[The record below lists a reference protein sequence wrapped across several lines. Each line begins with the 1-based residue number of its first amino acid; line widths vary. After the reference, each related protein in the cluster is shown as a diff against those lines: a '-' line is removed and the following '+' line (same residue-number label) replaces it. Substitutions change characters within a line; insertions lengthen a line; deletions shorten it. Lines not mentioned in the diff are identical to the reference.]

1 MGRYIGPACRL
12 CRREGVKLFL
22 KGDRCFSPKCA
33 VEKRAYPPG
42 QHGQGRKKVSP
53 YALRLREKQKL
64 RKIYGILET
73 QFSNYMGKAER
84 MEGMT
89 GENLLGLLE
98 RRLDNVIFR
107 IGLASSRNQ
116 ARQLVLH
123 GHFMVNQKKINV
135 PSFTVR
141 PGDKILIRDS
151 SRDKVLL
158 KSHLESASSKHIPSW
173 IQMDVSKGEAQVV
186 SLPKRDEIDVS
197 VKENLVV
204 EFYSR

>member
-1 MGRYIGPACRL
+1 
-12 CRREGVKLFL
+12 LFL
-22 KGDRCFSPKCA
+22 KGDRCFTPKCA
-33 VEKRAYPPG
+33 VEKRAYAPG
-42 QHGQGRKKVSP
+42 QHGQARKKVSP

-84 MEGMT
+84 MKGMT

-123 GHFMVNQKKINV
+123 GHFLVNSKKVNV
-135 PSFTVR
+135 PSFIVR
-141 PGDKILIRDS
+141 PGDKVQIHDS
-151 SRDKVLL
+151 SRSKVLI
-158 KSHLESASSKHIPSW
+158 KSNLESAQSKNIPSW
-173 IQMDVSKGEAQVV
+173 IQMDVSTGAAQVMAF
-186 SLPKRDEIDVS
+186 PKREEIDVS
-197 VKENLVV
+197 VRENLVV